1 MRVRTL
7 NRQLQ
12 DLSKHHEL
20 DPISVLT
27 LRDWYHTE
35 QVTGARIDHTN
46 QRVVLY
52 IDTLPPLQSFQGMR
66 VFELRAMVGRIPD
79 EYAVVL
85 GWGGTVQDVIAVV
98 NFVQNDRREHV
109 GFMNDSGYSSSAL
122 LKDAQYT
129 LCIPVPLNPEWV
141 YAVERVIDRSND
153 LNENEENDSMDFI
166 SVALK
171 QAMGLR
177 P

>member
-12 DLSKHHEL
+12 DLSKHYGLE
-20 DPISVLT
+20 PVSVLT
-27 LRDWYHTE
+27 LRDWYRTE
-35 QVTGARIDHTN
+35 QVTGARIDHHN
-46 QRVVLY
+46 QRVMLY
-52 IDTLPPLQSFQGMR
+52 IDTLPPLAQTQGIR
-66 VFELRAMVGRIPD
+66 VFELRAMVGRVPD
-79 EYAVVL
+79 EYVVVL
-85 GWGGTVQDVIAVV
+85 AHGGTVQDIIAVT
-98 NFVQNDRREHV
+98 NFVQGDTREYI
-109 GFMNDSGYSSSAL
+109 GFLNDSEYSSSAV
-122 LKDAQYT
+122 LKDGTYSLA
-129 LCIPVPLNPEWV
+129 IGVPLNPEWV

-153 LNENEENDSMDFI
+153 LNEDGENDSMDFI